1 MKHMTGNEI
10 RNMWL
15 DFFKS
20 KGHQV
25 EKGASLIPNDDPTLL
40 WMNAGV
46 AALKKY
52 FDGSVIPKNPR
63 IVNVQKCIRTNDIE
77 NVGKTARHHTFF
89 EMLGNFS
96 IGDYFRKEALVW
108 GYELL
113 TDPQCFAIP
122 KDRLY
127 MTVYPGDQET
137 IDQWLALGVE
147 PSHIIPTEDQN
158 FWEIGEGPC
167 GPCTEIFFDRGEAY
181 GDFSIAAIRDDVQN
195 DRFVEIWNI
204 VFSQFNAKPGLT
216 RAEYPELPSKNI
228 DTGSGLERVALV
240 LQEVATNYE
249 TDLFFPIIAK
259 IEAISGIDYHGQ
271 MAFKVIAD
279 HIRTVTFAITDGAV
293 LANEGRGYVLRRLLR
308 RAVKYGRHLGI
319 EKPFMA
325 GLVDVVATIMGDFY
339 PAIHD
344 QKELVKRIVDQEE
357 TKFLETL
364 AQGERRFAII
374 AQTSKAK
381 TISGKDAFLLYDTFG
396 FPIELTLEYA
406 EESGYKVDT
415 DGFDKEMEKQKER
428 ARSARREIQSMKSQN
443 EDYLEFREKSEFVGY
458 ETLLAETRLIK
469 VFPEGVVLEKT
480 PFYATAGGQVA
491 DTGVIYNAEFSLR
504 VNDVVKLPNG
514 QFLHIYEPIDG
525 EVAEGVKVIAKVDEA
540 RRKLITYHHSAT
552 HLLFKA
558 LRDELGAHVSQQGS
572 QVSPDF
578 LRFDFNHYAPLD
590 DATILKLEQR
600 VNEMISDHY
609 EAHTDILFVDEAIA
623 KGAIAEFGE
632 KYDEKVRTVDLKYT
646 LDLCGGTHVDDLHN
660 IGRFAIR
667 SVYSIGSGIYRLEAL
682 ANVMVGHLGEA
693 FANIDENIEQ
703 IKKKMSALIA
713 KAKAEGVQLELPA
726 SEAYPLAGSY
736 QDVINKRREFQNI
749 QIAAK
754 ELDKDYQRLREAK
767 LDRELDHYLAQST
780 KGILVLELEGKD
792 LAILKQLT
800 DNLANNAGIRFVFL
814 ASVLEDKLIFIAKS
828 KDANLHAGNIVKTAA
843 LATGGNGGGHG
854 DFAQAGGKDIAMLP
868 AALAKVRELIG

>member
-113 TDPQCFAIP
+113 TDPQWFAIP

-259 IEAISGIDYHGQ
+259 IEAISGIDYRGQ

-792 LAILKQLT
+792 LAILKQLA

-828 KDANLHAGNIVKTAA
+828 KDANLHAGNIVKAAA
-843 LATGGNGGGHG
+843 LATGGNGGGRG